1 MWKIRQKYDSASLHS
16 KLVISYALL
25 ALIPLLL
32 FSLAGGIV
40 LVSQMEK
47 RSMESAQQLTKQ
59 ISASLDVHIN
69 AYEQMVNYIEYRVVS
84 SGILD
89 GDERN
94 SSRIQRGEGM
104 LRDLSLA
111 HPEIAG
117 ILVAGADDFSIS
129 NGMSRISRDPYHQE
143 SWYQAAVAAD
153 ERAVLI
159 SNVVGRNIV
168 TDQTYSADEVFS
180 IAQALKDEDGTVLGV
195 ILVDIRHDIIMNSI
209 EEAKVG
215 SKGFVFVAD
224 DQAQV
229 VYTPVNPVV
238 YRVDPAWFS
247 SQEQQSFVANIQG
260 EKYQICFTSS
270 PVTGWKTVAVYS
282 LREMTQDLRSLI
294 ALLLLLVSITGWV
307 VVRVAMVTAGSI
319 TRPIAKL
326 CGLMREA
333 EDGNLDVRFKA
344 RYNDEIGE
352 LGRSFNH
359 MIEQIDAL
367 MHRVYEEQQYKK
379 EAELKIL
386 QEQIKPHFL
395 YNTLDTISWMARDYD
410 AEDIV
415 QLVDALTNM
424 FRVGLSKGNN
434 IITVASE
441 MQHVSN
447 YLYIQKI
454 RYQDKL
460 NYRIDIDDTINDYLV
475 PKLILQ
481 PLVENAIYHGI
492 KRKRGGGTIEIKGYW
507 EQGKLIFV
515 VQDDGAG
522 ISPQE
527 LEELRER
534 LSHSQEYGSQKSFG
548 LPYIVQ
554 RLQLHYGNKAQ
565 LIVEG
570 ELNQGMKVT
579 VSIPAQKMSSKEE
592 KYASYFDR
600 GR

>member
-40 LVSQMEK
+40 LVAQMEK

-59 ISASLDVHIN
+59 ISASLDVHIH
-69 AYEQMVNYIEYRVVS
+69 AYEQMVNYIKYRVVS

-89 GDERN
+89 EDERN

-168 TDQTYSADEVFS
+168 TDQTYSADQVFS
-180 IAQALKDEDGTVLGV
+180 IAQALKDEEGTVLGV

-215 SKGFVFVAD
+215 SNGFVFVAD
-224 DQAQV
+224 KQYQV

-238 YRVDPAWFS
+238 YRIDPAWFS
-247 SQEQQSFVANIQG
+247 SQEQQAFVANIQG
-260 EKYQICFTSS
+260 EKYQICSTSS
-270 PVTGWKTVAVYS
+270 PMTGWKTVAVYS
-282 LREMTQDLRSLI
+282 LRELTRDLTSLI
-294 ALLLLLVSITGWV
+294 VLLIFLVSVTCWV
-307 VVRVAMVTAGSI
+307 VVRVAVRTAGSL

-326 CGLMREA
+326 GSLMHEA
-333 EDGNLDVRFKA
+333 ENGDLDVRFKA
-344 RYNDEIGE
+344 QYNDEIGE

-359 MIEQIDAL
+359 MIERIDVL
-367 MHRVYEEQQYKK
+367 MRRVYEEQQYKR
-379 EAELKIL
+379 EAELRIL

-424 FRVGLSKGNN
+424 FRVGLSKGNE

-460 NYRIDIDDTINDYLV
+460 NYRIDTNNEINDCLV

-492 KRKRGGGTIEIKGYW
+492 KRKRGGGTIEIKGYM
-507 EQGKLIFV
+507 EQDKVVFV
-515 VQDDGAG
+515 VQDNGAG
-522 ISPQE
+522 ISPQDLE
-527 LEELRER
+527 LLRAR
-534 LSHSQEYGSQKSFG
+534 LAHSQEYGSQKSFG

-554 RLQLHYGNKAQ
+554 RLQLHYGNQAQ
-565 LIVEG
+565 LLVEG
-570 ELNQGMKVT
+570 ELNQGTKVT
-579 VSIPAQKMSSKEE
+579 VSIPAQKVSSKEE
-592 KYASYFDR
+592 SHASYFNR
-600 GR
+600 